1 QHGSVRDLHA
11 SDIEQRLQ
19 QQQQQPHSLGSLT
32 ICGPRGAAP
41 SSVSAGGGGLST
53 FTMDKPRRDQ
63 QQPDSCGGSST
74 MRTPPRLTR
83 NFVGYGGGGGVSE
96 HLLNAGPY
104 PTQQQQQQQQQHPL
118 YQQRL
123 CSESRLNNLCPRLA
137 SKWAFVDAKLSEVKD
152 AGTWK
157 NELMI
162 LGKQAP
168 SIKVDGQAK
177 EMLNFCANNYLGL
190 SLLKQLLKQL
200 KPTAMVT
207 ALCFDANAGIF
218 EVLLN
223 DADAVISDELNHASI
238 IDGIR
243 LSKARRLRYA
253 HSDMGHLRRLLEE
266 SRDCTTRLV
275 ATDGVFSMDG
285 DVAKLAEIAALAKE
299 FNAVTFVDECH
310 STGFLG
316 ARGRAAPRST
326 AASSS
331 TLGKALG
338 GAAGGYTCGP
348 TSVVSLLRQRSRPY
362 LFSNTLPPAVV
373 GAAIRVFDLLASGE
387 TDWPQRLRDNTRR
400 FRGAMQEAGFQV
412 RCGWVAGDPDCPI
425 CPVML
430 WQERLA
436 KDFAE
441 RMQSAGMFVVAFSY
455 PVVPRG
461 KARIRCSSA
470 PATRPNRSIELLASL
485 SELAESSKWWPDLTL
500 VIECLIRNYRF

>member
-1 QHGSVRDLHA
+1 KIYKHFVKM
-11 SDIEQRLQ
+11 
-19 QQQQQPHSLGSLT
+19 
-32 ICGPRGAAP
+32 
-41 SSVSAGGGGLST
+41 LST
-53 FTMDKPRRDQ
+53 LKQ
-63 QQPDSCGGSST
+63 SAYV
-74 MRTPPRLTR
+74 LAKN
-83 NFVGYGGGGGVSE
+83 NF
-96 HLLNAGPY
+96 
-104 PTQQQQQQQQQHPL
+104 
-118 YQQRL
+118 
-123 CSESRLNNLCPRLA
+123 CPRLV

-168 SIKVDGQAK
+168 SIKVDGQSK

-190 SLLKQLLKQL
+190 SSHPLVVEAAIEAIKTHGNGYSSVRFICGTSDLHKQLEAKIAAFHDREDAILY
-200 KPTAMVT
+200 PS
-207 ALCFDANAGIF
+207 CFDANAGIF

-243 LSKARRLRYA
+243 LCKARRLRYA

-299 FNAVTFVDECH
+299 FNAITFVDECH

-316 ARGRAAPRST
+316 ARGRGTEEHCGLEQGSIDIVN
-326 AASSS
+326 S

-412 RCGWVAGDPDCPI
+412 AGDPDCPI

-441 RMQSAGMFVVAFSY
+441 RMQLAGMFVVAFSY

-461 KARIRCSSA
+461 KARIRVQLSA
-470 PATRPNRSIELLASL
+470 GHSAEQIDRVVGEFVRVGRELKVVA
-485 SELAESSKWWPDLTL
+485 
-500 VIECLIRNYRF
+500 

>member
-1 QHGSVRDLHA
+1 M
-11 SDIEQRLQ
+11 
-19 QQQQQPHSLGSLT
+19 
-32 ICGPRGAAP
+32 
-41 SSVSAGGGGLST
+41 LST
-53 FTMDKPRRDQ
+53 LKQ
-63 QQPDSCGGSST
+63 SAYI
-74 MRTPPRLTR
+74 L
-83 NFVGYGGGGGVSE
+83 
-96 HLLNAGPY
+96 AK
-104 PTQQQQQQQQQHPL
+104 
-118 YQQRL
+118 
-123 CSESRLNNLCPRLA
+123 NNLCPRLA

-190 SLLKQLLKQL
+190 SSHPLVVEAAIEAIKTHGNDAILY
-200 KPTAMVT
+200 PS
-207 ALCFDANAGIF
+207 CFDANAGIF

-316 ARGRAAPRST
+316 RGAAAPRST

-412 RCGWVAGDPDCPI
+412 AGDPDCPI

-461 KARIRCSSA
+461 KARIRVQLSA
-470 PATRPNRSIELLASL
+470 GHSAEQIDRVVGEFVRVGRELKVVA
-485 SELAESSKWWPDLTL
+485 
-500 VIECLIRNYRF
+500 